1 MTDVFPPHGP
11 SFLRGQGFSIG
22 TDAILL
28 YHFSRRCRAEKAA
41 DLGCGSG
48 VIGILLA
55 MSSPSLSVTAVDI
68 DPEAVDAAR
77 GNAVLNGV
85 EDRFRAVLGDV
96 REIRSLWP
104 AGTFDLAVMNPP
116 YYAVGTGK
124 LPVSPSAAAAR
135 SEMTCTLEDA
145 CFAASW
151 SVRWGG
157 RFCAVY
163 KPERLAE
170 CLVALH
176 DAGLEPKRLRFVQPR
191 ADRAPNL
198 ALIESIRGAR
208 PGVVVEAPLLL
219 ADSNGS
225 PGSEL
230 NDIYR
235 DLGFLRAG
243 TENGGR

>member
-28 YHFSRRCRAEKAA
+28 YHFSRRCRAEKAV

-55 MSSPSLSVTAVDI
+55 MSSLSLSVTAVDI

-85 EDRFRAVLGDV
+85 EDRFRAVLGDI

-151 SVRWGG
+151 SGAQTAPVRSAAGG
-157 RFCAVY
+157 
-163 KPERLAE
+163 PGAE
-170 CLVALH
+170 SGTDRIHTGGAARRRSGSASS
-176 DAGLEPKRLRFVQPR
+176 AGGQQRIPR
-191 ADRAPNL
+191 Q
-198 ALIESIRGAR
+198 
-208 PGVVVEAPLLL
+208 
-219 ADSNGS
+219 
-225 PGSEL
+225 
-230 NDIYR
+230 
-235 DLGFLRAG
+235 
-243 TENGGR
+243 